1 VELSNCIGN
10 LGIADVYMLHMSLKS
25 LSDGEVVLYIHAQHL
40 QSATATDSRQWCQI
54 SSATPLPPAI
64 GEDHFARFITIQ
76 PQVVMLGP
84 ASNVVQ
90 FGLSGYLV
98 GGWNDYV
105 GVIGKLAQC
114 VPRSGGG

>member
-1 VELSNCIGN
+1 MELSNCIGN

-76 PQVVMLGP
+76 PQDAWSRPSVEELAKLQQCPGR
-84 ASNVVQ
+84 
-90 FGLSGYLV
+90 Y
-98 GGWNDYV
+98 
-105 GVIGKLAQC
+105 IGSQSTL
-114 VPRSGGG
+114 